1 MRSTIKVLKNIAN
14 NKEDKRLRSEPIEI
28 PPENLSISR
37 SHMPQISPDQRDNFL
52 KSLEDEGIS
61 HQFVRIAPIHL
72 KATQGEFN
80 LDKVRSIIEKKP
92 PLNPVIVSKDHFI
105 LDGHHRWLADYNI
118 DKNEPTPMLKI
129 DLPILDLLAQ
139 ARRFRGVDFKSVTES
154 AKYKIRNN
162 L

>member
-1 MRSTIKVLKNIAN
+1 MRNTIKVLKNIAN
-14 NKEDKRLRSEPIEI
+14 NAEDNRLRNPIEV

-37 SHMPQISPDQRDNFL
+37 SHMPQIAPDQRDNFL
-52 KSLEDEGIS
+52 KSLEREGIS
-61 HQFVRIAPIHL
+61 HQFTRIAPIHL

-80 LDKVRSIIEKKP
+80 LDKVRSIIDKKP
-92 PLNPVIVSKDHFI
+92 PTNSVIVSKDNFI

-118 DKNEPTPMLKI
+118 DKHEPTPMLKI

-139 ARRFRGVDFKSVTES
+139 ARRFDGVDFKSVTES
-154 AKYKIRNN
+154 TKYKIRNN

>member
-1 MRSTIKVLKNIAN
+1 MRNTIKVLKSVAKSVDDTRQRN
-14 NKEDKRLRSEPIEI
+14 PIEI

-37 SHMPQISPDQRDNFL
+37 THMPQINHDQRDIFL

-92 PLNPVIVSKDHFI
+92 PLNPVIISKDNFI
-105 LDGHHRWLADYNI
+105 LDGHHRWLADYNQ
-118 DKNEPTPMLKI
+118 DKHEPTPLIKI
-129 DLPILDLLAQ
+129 NLPILDLLAQ
-139 ARRFRGVDFKSVTES
+139 ARRFKGVDFKSVTENT
-154 AKYKIRNN
+154 KYKIRNN

>member
-1 MRSTIKVLKNIAN
+1 MRNTIKVLKNIAN
-14 NKEDKRLRSEPIEI
+14 NAEDNRLRNPIEV

-37 SHMPQISPDQRDNFL
+37 AHMPQIAPDQRDNFL
-52 KSLEDEGIS
+52 KSLEKEGIS
-61 HQFVRIAPIHL
+61 HQFTRIAPIHL

-80 LDKVRSIIEKKP
+80 LDKVRSIINKKP
-92 PLNPVIVSKDHFI
+92 PLNPVIVSKDNFI

-118 DKNEPTPMLKI
+118 DKHEPTPMLKI

-139 ARRFRGVDFKSVTES
+139 ARRFDGVDFKSVTES

>member
-1 MRSTIKVLKNIAN
+1 MRNTIKLLKSIAN
-14 NKEDKRLRSEPIEI
+14 NAEDNRLRNPLEV

-37 SHMPQISPDQRDNFL
+37 AHMPQIAPDQRDNFL
-52 KSLEDEGIS
+52 KSLEREGIS
-61 HQFVRIAPIHL
+61 HQFTRIAPIHL

-80 LDKVRSIIEKKP
+80 LEKVRSIIDKKP
-92 PLNPVIVSKDHFI
+92 PTNPVIVSKDNFI

-118 DKNEPTPMLKI
+118 DKHEPTPMLKI

-139 ARRFRGVDFKSVTES
+139 ARRFDGVDFKSVTES
-154 AKYKIRNN
+154 TKYKIRNN

>member
-1 MRSTIKVLKNIAN
+1 MRNTIKVLKSIAN
-14 NKEDKRLRSEPIEI
+14 NAEDNRLRNPLEV

-37 SHMPQISPDQRDNFL
+37 AHMPQIAPDQRDNFL
-52 KSLEDEGIS
+52 KSLEREGIS
-61 HQFVRIAPIHL
+61 HQFTRIAPIHL

-80 LDKVRSIIEKKP
+80 LDKVRSIIDKKP
-92 PLNPVIVSKDHFI
+92 PLNPVIVSRDNFI

-118 DKNEPTPMLKI
+118 DKHEPTPMLKI

-139 ARRFRGVDFKSVTES
+139 ARRFDGVDFKSVTES
-154 AKYKIRNN
+154 TKYKIRNN

>member
-1 MRSTIKVLKNIAN
+1 MRNTIKVLKNIAN
-14 NKEDKRLRSEPIEI
+14 NAEDNRLRNPLEV

-37 SHMPQISPDQRDNFL
+37 AHMPQIAPDQRDNFL
-52 KSLEDEGIS
+52 KSLEREGIS
-61 HQFVRIAPIHL
+61 HQFTRIAPIHL

-80 LDKVRSIIEKKP
+80 LDKVRSIIDKKP
-92 PLNPVIVSKDHFI
+92 PLNPVIVSRDNFI

-118 DKNEPTPMLKI
+118 DKHEPTPMLKI

-139 ARRFRGVDFKSVTES
+139 ARRFDGVDFKSVTES
-154 AKYKIRNN
+154 TKYKIRNN

>member
-1 MRSTIKVLKNIAN
+1 
-14 NKEDKRLRSEPIEI
+14 
-28 PPENLSISR
+28 
-37 SHMPQISPDQRDNFL
+37 MPQINHDQRDIFL

-92 PLNPVIVSKDHFI
+92 PLNPVIISKDNFI
-105 LDGHHRWLADYNI
+105 LDGHHRWLADYNQ
-118 DKNEPTPMLKI
+118 DKHEPTPLIKI
-129 DLPILDLLAQ
+129 NLPILDLLAQ
-139 ARRFRGVDFKSVTES
+139 ARRFKGVDFKSVTENT
-154 AKYKIRNN
+154 KYKIRNN

>member
-1 MRSTIKVLKNIAN
+1 MRNTIKVLKSIAN
-14 NKEDKRLRSEPIEI
+14 NAEDNRLRNPLEV

-37 SHMPQISPDQRDNFL
+37 AHMPQIAPDQRDNFI
-52 KSLEDEGIS
+52 KSLEREGIS
-61 HQFVRIAPIHL
+61 HQFTRIAPIHL

-80 LDKVRSIIEKKP
+80 LDKVRSIIDKKP
-92 PLNPVIVSKDHFI
+92 PMNPVIISKDNFI

-118 DKNEPTPMLKI
+118 DKHEPTPMLKI

-139 ARRFRGVDFKSVTES
+139 ARRFDGVDFKSVTES
-154 AKYKIRNN
+154 TKYKIRNN

>member
-1 MRSTIKVLKNIAN
+1 MRNTIKVLKNVAKSI
-14 NKEDKRLRSEPIEI
+14 EDTRQRNPIEI

-37 SHMPQISPDQRDNFL
+37 THMPQINQDQRDIFL

-92 PLNPVIVSKDHFI
+92 PLNPVIISKDNFI
-105 LDGHHRWLADYNI
+105 LDGHHRWLADYNQ
-118 DKNEPTPMLKI
+118 DKHEPTPLIKI
-129 DLPILDLLAQ
+129 NLPILDLLAQ
-139 ARRFRGVDFKSVTES
+139 ARRFKGVDFKSVTENT
-154 AKYKIRNN
+154 KYKIRNN